1 MSDVLLTLTDITRY
15 EDVERGRLVLTAGDR
30 QKSWKAT
37 WQTNLRINFTEDRS
51 MPRGG
56 LPLNL
61 RKGKAPWP
69 ICPLLKLNRLTK
81 MWIEPLNSSRWT
93 DFGVDLYLCDE
104 SDYFLPL
111 KRADY
116 MMFVEALRH
125 YNLETLMVEA
135 PRYVKD
141 RSIYK
146 HEFEDDFWIE

>member
-1 MSDVLLTLTDITRY
+1 MSYVKLTLTDITRY
-15 EDVERGRLVLTAGDR
+15 EDVERGRLVLTVGDKE
-30 QKSWKAT
+30 KSWKAT

-56 LPLNL
+56 LPLCL
-61 RKGKAPWP
+61 GKGKAPWP
-69 ICPLLKLNRLTK
+69 VCPLLKLNRLTK

-104 SDYFLPL
+104 NDYLLPL
-111 KRADY
+111 PRADY

-125 YNLETLMVEA
+125 YNLETLLVEA

-141 RSIYK
+141 RNIYK
-146 HEFEDDFWIE
+146 HNFEDDFWL